1 MINDLALDP
10 STGLQM
16 TPEEIRSRYIRFE
29 TELGGYGLLNLLFG
43 ASAMLYAF
51 GGFAY
56 VVKEHFE
63 HYDFGFTLAGA
74 LAFAI
79 VFAIGALSWVAG
91 CDLTNG
97 SGRSRVTATVFWA
110 PLLLAFP
117 VGTKLAFWPLYMVHS
132 ERGHFVT
139 SEEYHQV
146 CAETPEMKRLS
157 FIGLII
163 GVPLGLGLL
172 FFLFSQFVSHFL

>member
-1 MINDLALDP
+1 MFEGQQEYRKLLEQ
-10 STGLQM
+10 GLVIVARKRRARLGVGRRG
-16 TPEEIRSRYIRFE
+16 IRS
-29 TELGGYGLLNLLFG
+29 
-43 ASAMLYAF
+43 
-51 GGFAY
+51 GFSRTNSP
-56 VVKEHFE
+56 HR
-63 HYDFGFTLAGA
+63 
-74 LAFAI
+74 
-79 VFAIGALSWVAG
+79 ALSWVAG